1 MKEVK
6 KVEDLNRDIEPPSPF
21 FKLSLSSMCLC
32 VCACLFTLFM
42 SILLH
47 LLTYYLSLS
56 GLLFILF

>member
-1 MKEVK
+1 MKQVR
-6 KVEDLNRDIEPPSPF
+6 KVEDLNRDIEPPFPF
-21 FKLSLSSMCLC
+21 FKFSLSSMRLC

-47 LLTYYLSLS
+47 LLTYYLSLL